1 MELRRACPSQ
11 GHINFQRCALVQTC
25 RLHVCRVRRGAFL
38 FGTGE
43 ILHRH
48 PFQFPAKKKGALFLV
63 VDNNRGCLGISGL
76 VRGYC
81 AALWLSGA
89 ETFSRQLRVKRVS
102 AQKSSPWL
110 GAANTSNKTVVP
122 FQEVRL
128 LPAAVQ
134 LFCFFGC
141 FFFFF

>member
-1 MELRRACPSQ
+1 MCAECVAVPFCLAQVKFCTGTPF
-11 GHINFQRCALVQTC
+11 NFPQ
-25 RLHVCRVRRGAFL
+25 
-38 FGTGE
+38 
-43 ILHRH
+43 
-48 PFQFPAKKKGALFLV
+48 KKGALFLV
-63 VDNNRGCLGISGL
+63 VDNNRGCLGISRL

-110 GAANTSNKTVVP
+110 SAANTSNNTVVP

-134 LFCFFGC
+134 LFCFFGAV
-141 FFFFF
+141 FFFFFF